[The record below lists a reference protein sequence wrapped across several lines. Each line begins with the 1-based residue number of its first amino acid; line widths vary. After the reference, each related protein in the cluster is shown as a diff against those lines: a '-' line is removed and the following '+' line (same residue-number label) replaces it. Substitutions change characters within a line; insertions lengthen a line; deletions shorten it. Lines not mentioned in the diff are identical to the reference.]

1 MTEALELRVLSVI
14 AAGHRTLEAV
24 SSALGVP
31 AAQVD
36 ERIRWAIGRGLLIA
50 TQSGSVWTFQLT
62 DAGRRALAVRNS
74 STGSGGS
81 VPNMTLGGL
90 LGEVKTA
97 MARATPTG
105 TPSGAVA
112 RLRPLRPMADLGASS
127 SLLTPEEEAAKA
139 ERASWSFALVVV
151 GTIVAI
157 VLAVWLLTVFS
168 G

>member
-14 AAGHRTLEAV
+14 AAGHRTLEVV

-50 TQSGSVWTFQLT
+50 TQSGSVWTFRLT
-62 DAGRRALAVRNS
+62 DAGRRVLAVRNS
-74 STGSGGS
+74 STGSASS
-81 VPNMTLGGL
+81 VATLGGP
-90 LGEVKTA
+90 LGELKTA
-97 MARATPTG
+97 MARAAPTG

-112 RLRPLRPMADLGASS
+112 RLKPVRPPRRQGAPSS
-127 SLLTPEEEAAKA
+127 PLTPEEEAARA
-139 ERASWSFALVVV
+139 ERASWAFALVVV